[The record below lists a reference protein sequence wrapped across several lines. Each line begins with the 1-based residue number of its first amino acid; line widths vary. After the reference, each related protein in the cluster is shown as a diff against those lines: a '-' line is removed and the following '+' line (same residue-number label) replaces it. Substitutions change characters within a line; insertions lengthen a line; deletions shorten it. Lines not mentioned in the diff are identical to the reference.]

1 MEGEPKL
8 ARGVPARLSP
18 SELRRFGFTVAIPL
32 AILASLGA
40 WRGHTILPALLG
52 GLAAALGGLAL
63 LAPGLLGPVEKVWMA
78 GAHAL
83 GSFNTRV
90 LLGLVYFLVMTPI
103 GVIMRWV
110 VGWDPLDR
118 RLRDRPSYWIERK
131 RHTDPSGSMERQF

>member
-1 MEGEPKL
+1 M
-8 ARGVPARLSP
+8 SP

-32 AILASLGA
+32 AVLASLGA
-40 WRGHTILPALLG
+40 WRGHTLLPALLG

-90 LLGLVYFLVMTPI
+90 LLGLVYFLAMTPI

-110 VGWDPLDR
+110 VGRDPLDR

-131 RHTDPSGSMERQF
+131 RDTDPSGSMERRF